1 VTPTPRCVGTRA
13 SALALWQTE
22 RVRQQLADHGVPT
35 TRLEITTTGDHV
47 LDVPLARIGSV
58 ALFTRQLDEA
68 LLQGRI
74 DLAVH
79 SLKDLPSRL
88 PEGIALAAV
97 SQREDPRDALVGR
110 DGVTFDTLPHG
121 AILATSSLRR
131 RAQALRARPDLQ
143 IVDVRGNVQTRLRH
157 LDETPAWSA
166 TLLAAA
172 GLIRLDLGHRITDTL
187 PTSHFLPAPGQGAL
201 AVTVRADDESTRAA
215 VMAAVHDVGTGIAT
229 AAERGFLRALD
240 GGCQVPIAA
249 FADVSP
255 VGGSWRIALQGRV
268 IALDGTAA
276 IEGFREAIIADAV
289 DAAGIGQALGEALL
303 AQGAG
308 PLLETAR
315 RAVGHA

>member
-1 VTPTPRCVGTRA
+1 MSLPPRRVGTRA

-22 RVRQQLADHGVPT
+22 RVREQLASRGMAT
-35 TRLEITTTGDHV
+35 TRLEMTTTGDDV
-47 LDVPLARIGSV
+47 TDVPLARIGSV
-58 ALFTRQLDEA
+58 ALFTRQLDDA

-97 SQREDPRDALVGR
+97 SEREDPRDALVGR
-110 DGVTFDTLPHG
+110 DGMTFDQLPEG

-131 RAQALRARPDLQ
+131 RAQSLRWRPDLQ
-143 IVDVRGNVQTRLRH
+143 IADVRGNVQTRLRH
-157 LDETPAWSA
+157 LAETPAWSA

-172 GLIRLDLGHRITDTL
+172 GLLRLDLDHHITEML
-187 PTSHFLPAPGQGAL
+187 PIARFLPAPGQGAL
-201 AVTVRADDESTRAA
+201 AVTVRSDDDATRAA
-215 VMAAVHDVGTGIAT
+215 VLAAVHDERTGLAT

-249 FADVSP
+249 FAEVTA

-268 IALDGTAA
+268 IALDGVTA
-276 IEGFREAIIADAV
+276 IEGRRDALVGDAV
-289 DAAGIGQALGEALL
+289 DAAAVGQTLGDALL

-308 PLLETAR
+308 PLLASAR
-315 RAVGHA
+315 RAGAST

>member
-1 VTPTPRCVGTRA
+1 
-13 SALALWQTE
+13 
-22 RVRQQLADHGVPT
+22 
-35 TRLEITTTGDHV
+35 
-47 LDVPLARIGSV
+47 
-58 ALFTRQLDEA
+58 
-68 LLQGRI
+68 
-74 DLAVH
+74 
-79 SLKDLPSRL
+79 
-88 PEGIALAAV
+88 
-97 SQREDPRDALVGR
+97 
-110 DGVTFDTLPHG
+110 
-121 AILATSSLRR
+121 
-131 RAQALRARPDLQ
+131 
-143 IVDVRGNVQTRLRH
+143 
-157 LDETPAWSA
+157 
-166 TLLAAA
+166 
-172 GLIRLDLGHRITDTL
+172 
-187 PTSHFLPAPGQGAL
+187 
-201 AVTVRADDESTRAA
+201 
-215 VMAAVHDVGTGIAT
+215 MAAVHDVGTGIAT